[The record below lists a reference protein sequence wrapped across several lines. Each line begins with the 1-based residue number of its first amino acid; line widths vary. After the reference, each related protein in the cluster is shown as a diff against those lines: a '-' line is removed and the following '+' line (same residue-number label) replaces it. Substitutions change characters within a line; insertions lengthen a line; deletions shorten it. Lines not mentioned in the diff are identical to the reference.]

1 MTIDFTE
8 IAPSTVG
15 LSVYNMIAMC
25 ANPITPATIV
35 ARLKV
40 QCFAEL
46 EMTDVAAPITF
57 MLNKGWLKSTG
68 DSRLD
73 VVDPQRRQVAN
84 RGRND
89 IDYGEDG
96 NLIGGWA
103 GWVANCPNCN
113 PKFLEDIVEE
123 IAT

>member
-1 MTIDFTE
+1 MAIDFTE
-8 IAPSTVG
+8 IAPSTIG

-25 ANPITPATIV
+25 AKPITPATVV

-40 QCFAEL
+40 QSFVDL
-46 EMTDVAAPITF
+46 EMADIAAPVLF
-57 MLNKGWLKSTG
+57 MLDKGWLKRTG

-73 VVDPQRRQVAN
+73 VVDPKRRQVRS

-96 NLIGGWA
+96 NLVGGWA
-103 GWVANCPNCN
+103 GWIANCPNCN
-113 PKFLEDIVEE
+113 PEFLEDIVEE
-123 IAT
+123 IAA

>member
-1 MTIDFTE
+1 MMDFTE

-25 ANPITPATIV
+25 AHPITPVTIV

-40 QCFAEL
+40 RCFTEL
-46 EMTDVAAPITF
+46 EMADVAAPITF
-57 MLNKGWLKSTG
+57 MLNKGWLKTTG

-73 VVDPQRRQVAN
+73 VVDPQRRQVGS

-103 GWVANCPNCN
+103 GWIANCANCN
-113 PKFLEDIVEE
+113 PKFLEDIIGE
-123 IAT
+123 IAA